1 MNLRPNRRKPPEMVL
16 IPLLDVVLVLLIF
29 FMVSTTFKDPDASRL
44 RLQLPQAQGQ
54 EVPAEEPDHILIAI
68 DQSGNFYI
76 GDQAVVDRRTR
87 TLVQAIQGALGE
99 RQGLPQ
105 SQWVVIQAD
114 ALSPHQ
120 AVMTA
125 LDAAAE
131 LGLTKI
137 AFSATRAQPAQVEQ
151 ETGR

>member
-29 FMVSTTFKDPDASRL
+29 FMVSTSFKDPDASRL
-44 RLQLPQAQGQ
+44 RIQLPQAQGT
-54 EVPAEEPDHILIAI
+54 EVPAEEPEQLRIAI
-68 DQSGNFYI
+68 DQSGHFFVD
-76 GDQAVVDRRTR
+76 DQAVVDRRTQ
-87 TLVQAIQGALGE
+87 TLVQAISGALGE
-99 RQGLPQ
+99 RKGLP
-105 SQWVVIQAD
+105 VVIQAD

-137 AFSATRAQPAQVEQ
+137 AFSATRAQPDQVEQ